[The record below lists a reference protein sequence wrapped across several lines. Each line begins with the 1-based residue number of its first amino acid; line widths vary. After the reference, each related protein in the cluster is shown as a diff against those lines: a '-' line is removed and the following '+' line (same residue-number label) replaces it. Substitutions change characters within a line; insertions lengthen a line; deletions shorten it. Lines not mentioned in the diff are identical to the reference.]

1 MKMKKKKRLRYIVLF
16 LLLAA
21 ALGACIYFYP
31 IWKDA
36 GVLQR
41 HMAAGQFAF
50 ELEVELD
57 RAALESGQKK
67 LLENLAKL
75 TGYEEDA
82 LFRLRIEGCVREDK
96 IRALIYPEGEAE
108 PLIELY
114 LSEELDAINETLPYN
129 TIRRNL
135 VEKYALLDHIMPA
148 EREAVYMT
156 LEQVEQIFDLDLSR
170 IRKFCLPDFDAGR
183 SAAGYFPL
191 LALAS
196 KEKTEQGCRYGIEA
210 GQVRMEV
217 EVEVGS
223 FVSGG
228 NGDVQPGSGEKQGT
242 VRIEFSMEHPG
253 ELAEQTAELLSRLG
267 MELPVQELQLLKSIS
282 VVMEPGKGET
292 PAAPTR
298 FIGQDKV
305 DLIVKIRDL
314 IQDIT
319 GFFTPKEETL

>member
-1 MKMKKKKRLRYIVLF
+1 MKMKKKKKFSGIPLF

-21 ALGACIYFYP
+21 ALGACIYFQP

-41 HMAAGQFAF
+41 HMAAGQFTF

-96 IRALIYPEGEAE
+96 IRALIYPEGEEE

-114 LSEELDAINETLPYN
+114 LSEKMDAVNETLPYN

-170 IRKFCLPDFDAGR
+170 IREFRLPDLDAGR
-183 SAAGYFPL
+183 SVAGYFPL

-217 EVEVGS
+217 EVGS

-228 NGDVQPGSGEKQGT
+228 NGDVQPDGRENPGA

-253 ELAEQTAELLSRLG
+253 EQAEQTAELLSRLG
-267 MELPVQELQLLKSIS
+267 MELPVRELQMLKNIS
-282 VVMEPGKGET
+282 VVMEPGKGE
-292 PAAPTR
+292 APTAPIR

-319 GFFTPKEETL
+319 GFFTPKEGTL